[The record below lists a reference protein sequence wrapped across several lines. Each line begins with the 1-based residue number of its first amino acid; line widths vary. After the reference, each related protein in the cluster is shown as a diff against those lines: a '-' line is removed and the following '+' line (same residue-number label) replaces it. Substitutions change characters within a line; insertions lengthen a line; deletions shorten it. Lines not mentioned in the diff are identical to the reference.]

1 MKKEHVRYEKR
12 VRYSENLLA
21 IKDYYVETVSEAL
34 LYRTQMSCVE
44 TVNCA
49 NAVVAG
55 VLNGLG
61 ISTVMKTS
69 GVLLL
74 DNVRDFVLHP
84 CDNAYVASIGKEVSE
99 IRECP
104 ESGPLSARVIY
115 VVDDTPLW
123 RSKTAM
129 IDRTLLNGRLYF
141 CWALDSDIALPYSFI
156 SRDCVDKGSLVF
168 KKLVI
173 PEKENTHLVLS
184 GSQILLSFRGDTVML
199 PLRMLSALILTY
211 FYYDHRPSVCQLILR
226 ILRKISVDYP
236 EFEASRWISEP
247 WPIFSTFFG
256 SVRKHLSDV
265 QFGPYFVPL
274 SMLLDGYGQTNSSGS
289 FEWSIF
295 IRRDFSVNRSIEVPF

>member
-1 MKKEHVRYEKR
+1 LAVKE
-12 VRYSENLLA
+12 
-21 IKDYYVETVSEAL
+21 YYVETVSEAL

-49 NAVVAG
+49 NSVVAG

-61 ISTVMKTS
+61 ISTVLKVS

-84 CDNAYVASIGKEVSE
+84 SDRAYVASIGKEVSE

-104 ESGPLSARVIY
+104 EVGALSSRVIY

-123 RSKTAM
+123 RAKTAL
-129 IDRTLLNGRLYF
+129 IDRTLVNGRLYF
-141 CWALDSDIALPYSFI
+141 CWALDSDISLPYSYI

-168 KKLVI
+168 KKLPVR
-173 PEKENTHLVLS
+173 EKENSHLVLS
-184 GSQILLSFRGDTVML
+184 GSQILLSFRGDTLLL

-211 FYYDHRPSVCQLILR
+211 FYYEYRPSVSHLLLR
-226 ILRKISVDYP
+226 VLKKVSIDYP
-236 EFEASRWISEP
+236 DFETSCWISEP
-247 WPIFSTFFG
+247 WPIFAPFF
-256 SVRKHLSDV
+256 SFIRKTVSDV
-265 QFGPYFVPL
+265 QIGPYYIPI
-274 SMLLDGYGQTNSSGS
+274 SMLIDGYGSVNLKGV

-295 IRRDFSVNRSIEVPF
+295 VRRDFSVDRSVGVSH